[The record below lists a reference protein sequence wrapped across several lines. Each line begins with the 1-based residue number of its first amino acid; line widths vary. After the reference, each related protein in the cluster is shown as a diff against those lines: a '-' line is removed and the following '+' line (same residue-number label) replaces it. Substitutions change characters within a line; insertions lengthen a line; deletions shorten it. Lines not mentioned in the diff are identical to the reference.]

1 MGETP
6 KDVLVLLTQLMPGFL
21 TAWVVYG
28 LTTYTKPAQFERV
41 IQALIYSFIV
51 NTLAELL
58 KRILIFAG
66 RYVQFGVWDHSAEML
81 SSALIAIVLGVLISF
96 FMTNDTFFS
105 LARKL
110 KLTSRTPYPSEWY
123 GAFKNKPP
131 RYVVLHLEND
141 RRIIGYPLEWPTEPT
156 SGHFR
161 LTDAAWLDNDNKEIN
176 LNIDESIL
184 IPAKQIGLVEFLKN
198 LEELNNASE
207 TS

>member
-6 KDVLVLLTQLMPGFL
+6 KDVLALLIQLMPGFL

-51 NTLAELL
+51 NTLVEIIRRILMFIGTYIKFGTWNHSTELL
-58 KRILIFAG
+58 C
-66 RYVQFGVWDHSAEML
+66 SAF
-81 SSALIAIVLGVLISF
+81 IAIALGISISF
-96 FMTNDTFFS
+96 FMTNDIFFS
-105 LARKL
+105 FARKL

-131 RYVVLHLEND
+131 RYVVLHLENN
-141 RRIIGYPLEWPTEPT
+141 RRIIGYPIEWPTEPT

-161 LTDAAWLDNDNKEIN
+161 LTDAAWLDEDNKEIVLDN
-176 LNIDESIL
+176 DDSIL

-198 LEELNNASE
+198 QNEVHHAAE
-207 TS
+207 TA